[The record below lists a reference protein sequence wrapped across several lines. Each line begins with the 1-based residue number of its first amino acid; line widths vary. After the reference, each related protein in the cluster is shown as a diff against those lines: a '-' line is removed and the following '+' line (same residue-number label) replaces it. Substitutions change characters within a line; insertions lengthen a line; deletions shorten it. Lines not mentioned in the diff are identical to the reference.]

1 MMKILSNEQLMAAY
15 RDAEKHG
22 EQDTQNILRKEIKK
36 RGIHSRRSKR

>member
-1 MMKILSNEQLMAAY
+1 MKILSNEQLVAAY

-36 RGIHSRRSKR
+36 RGIHAVQNKK